1 MMDHT
6 DCLDCAGSG
15 EICTGCWAPADWCG
29 CEQGDAA
36 PRTIACK
43 RCCEEQTDLPL
54 VAAA

>member
-15 EICTGCWAPADWCG
+15 EICTGCWAPTDWCG

-43 RCCEEQTDLPL
+43 RCCEEQTDVPL